1 LLKDRIDII
10 GSLFKVGFKP
20 FGGIYYINFIFFPKV
35 FWDFQFWTFFLSI
48 FQKSEKVLAK
58 N

>member
-1 LLKDRIDII
+1 M

-20 FGGIYYINFIFFPKV
+20 FGEIYYINFIFFPKV
-35 FWDFQFWTFFLSI
+35 FWDFQFWTFFCPFFKNLKKSW
-48 FQKSEKVLAK
+48 QKTNFVTIIE